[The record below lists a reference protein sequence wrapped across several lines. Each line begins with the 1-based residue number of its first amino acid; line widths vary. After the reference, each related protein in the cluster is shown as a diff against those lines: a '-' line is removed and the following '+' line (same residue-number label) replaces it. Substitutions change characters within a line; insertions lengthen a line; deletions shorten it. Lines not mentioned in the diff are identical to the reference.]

1 MVHEYELVI
10 VAAGDLKDS
19 DREVLVAQI
28 KKVIEVEKG
37 EVTNVEDWGKR
48 ELAYDIK
55 KNASGF
61 YTAFTF
67 KGNSKT
73 PGAVSSKLALFEEL
87 LRLLIVR
94 KGSQKTENSKQRAE
108 SRE

>member
-1 MVHEYELVI
+1 MSEYELVA
-10 VAAGDLKDS
+10 VANGDLSEAVRAGLID
-19 DREVLVAQI
+19 QI
-28 KKVIEVEKG
+28 KKIIVAEKG